1 MLSIEM
7 LPAARGDCLWIE
19 YGSGDDVHRVLIDG
33 GIASTQHHIR
43 KRIEELQPDKRRF
56 DLLVITHID
65 LDHIAGVLGLLR
77 DPPEG
82 LRFADVWFNGWE
94 QLLAAEKTQ
103 DDGILGAKLG
113 ERVSARLKQRGFP
126 WNSLFEGGPVAIPA
140 GVETIPRKS
149 LEGGMTLTLL
159 SPTVERLRGLLPVW
173 EAEVKKAE
181 LDPGKA
187 GEELEGIGHPEDV
200 ADEGILGD
208 EILDV
213 DKLAAS
219 PFKNDTSRAN
229 GSSIAMLAEF
239 GDASCVLMGDA
250 YASDVERAVRS
261 VLAARGGDR
270 LKIDALKLSH
280 HGGRKNTSVALLELL
295 DCPRYLFSTDGS
307 FYDHPHP
314 ESVARVIVHGAKGR
328 VPSLFFNYRSPETSR
343 WDTSTLLAGHH
354 PYEPLYPAPAPGL
367 RIEL

>member
-1 MLSIEM
+1 MLSINM

-19 YGSGDDVHRVLIDG
+19 YGRGDDVHRVLIDG
-33 GIASTQHHIR
+33 GIASTQHYIR
-43 KRIEELQPDKRRF
+43 ERIEHLKPHQRRF
-56 DLLVITHID
+56 DLLVVTHID

-82 LRFADVWFNGWE
+82 LSFADVWFNGWG
-94 QLLAAEKTQ
+94 QLLAADHTQ

-113 ERVSARLKQRGFP
+113 ERVSARLKQAGFP
-126 WNSLFEGGPVAIPA
+126 WNALFDGQPVAIPDGA
-140 GVETIPRKS
+140 DTLPTRS

-159 SPTVERLRGLLPVW
+159 SPTAERLRRLMPVW
-173 EAEVKKAE
+173 ETEIRRAQLE
-181 LDPGKA
+181 PGHA
-187 GEELEGIGHPEDV
+187 GDDLEGIGHPEDV

-208 EILDV
+208 ETLDV
-213 DKLAAS
+213 RKLAAY
-219 PFKNDTSRAN
+219 PFKDDTSRAN
-229 GSSIAMLAEF
+229 GSSIALLAEF
-239 GDASCVLMGDA
+239 GDAACVLMGDA
-250 YASDVERAVRS
+250 YASDVANAVQS

-280 HGGRKNTSVALLELL
+280 HGGRKNTSAALLELL

-307 FYDHPHP
+307 VYDHPHP
-314 ESVARVIVHGAKGR
+314 ESVARVIVHGANGR

-343 WDTSTLLAGHH
+343 WDTETLLGGHH
-354 PYEPLYPAPAPGL
+354 PYGPLYPGAAPGL